1 MDIRKWLNETVL
13 PKQPPSPPDQR
24 SLPPLLEA
32 RETEQPHG
40 EKRRRKRSTSDS
52 SLLDTRPQ
60 RKKTPPTEDA
70 ADVEGSA
77 CSEAFHPASQ
87 SSGSSKSSQ
96 KYARRSRHKTRPER
110 YEPAAKEERGTH
122 THRCRKG
129 ESKKTKRK
137 AKSRKA
143 EKPGTNIVQSFHA
156 KNVPSDRLTVR
167 CPLTV

>member
-24 SLPPLLEA
+24 SLPPLLETG
-32 RETEQPHG
+32 ETEHAHRG
-40 EKRRRKRSTSDS
+40 KRRRKRSTSDS
-52 SLLDTRPQ
+52 SLLDIRPR
-60 RKKTPPTEDA
+60 RKKTPPTDDA

-87 SSGSSKSSQ
+87 SSGSSKLSQ
-96 KYARRSRHKTRPER
+96 KYARRPRHKTRPER
-110 YEPAAKEERGTH
+110 YEPAAKEVKERGTH
-122 THRCRKG
+122 THRRRKG
-129 ESKKTKRK
+129 ESKKAKRK

-143 EKPGTNIVQSFHA
+143 EKPGTSIVQSFHA

-167 CPLTV
+167 RP